1 MLKLGKL
8 KEKLSTVF
16 NALNSRD
23 VQFSGFG
30 LNIGMSVGAL
40 LTGGTALLVPIAV
53 GLIGNALAIYNI
65 THPYQ
70 KKGQNTEA
78 SPSDARKIMYM

>member
-1 MLKLGKL
+1 MKMLTLGKI
-8 KEKLSTVF
+8 KEKLSPIF

-30 LNIGMSVGAL
+30 LNVGMSMGAL

-53 GLIGNALAIYNI
+53 GLIGNALAVYNI

-70 KKGQNTEA
+70 KKGPVIGA
-78 SPSDARKIMYM
+78 GSSPAA